1 MSLHFGESSRI
12 LFKTTPY
19 LVLRVIVYLVL
30 GVAVSL
36 YLGLVILIGRVFGGG
51 GGIVFLI
58 GLAVLW
64 GILRL
69 ARNYV
74 LYMIKAGHVAV
85 ITELINKGSL
95 PEGVGQ
101 VEYGKK
107 IVTGLVKEVS
117 VLFVVDQLVSG
128 ILRAVNRAVVTVA
141 EILPIPGLDALA
153 RAANAVINL
162 SVTYID
168 ESILSYSF
176 SRPKDSVWESAK
188 RGVILYAQ
196 NWKPILKAA
205 VALAIVNFLAFV
217 VLLVVLLIPFGP
229 LALMAKTGGM
239 KFFWFATAVVLAWCV
254 KLAVVNPFSLI
265 AMILT
270 YNKAIAGQE
279 PNREW
284 EAKLESLSAKFR
296 ELKEKAKPAAAPAAG
311 PAPA

>member
-1 MSLHFGESSRI
+1 MSLYFGDASRI
-12 LFKTTPY
+12 LLKTTPY
-19 LVLRVIVYLVL
+19 LILRIIVYLVL

-51 GGIVFLI
+51 GGIIFLV

-95 PEGVGQ
+95 PEGIGQ
-101 VEYGKK
+101 VDYGKK
-107 IVTGLVKEVS
+107 VVTSLFKDVS

-128 ILRAVNRAVVTVA
+128 ILRAVNRTVVTVA

-153 RAANAVINL
+153 RAANAIINL
-162 SVTYID
+162 SVTYVD
-168 ESILSYSF
+168 ESILSYNL
-176 SRPKDSVWESAK
+176 SRPKESVWESAK

-205 VALAIVNFLAFV
+205 VALAIVNFLAFIIIFV
-217 VLLVVLLIPFGP
+217 ILLIPFGP
-229 LALMAKTGGM
+229 LAMMAKTEGM
-239 KFFWFATAVVLAWCV
+239 KFLWFATAVVLAWCV

-279 PNREW
+279 PNKEW
-284 EAKLESLSAKFR
+284 ETKLEALSDKFR
-296 ELKEKAKPAAAPAAG
+296 ELKEKAKPGVVPVPA
-311 PAPA
+311 